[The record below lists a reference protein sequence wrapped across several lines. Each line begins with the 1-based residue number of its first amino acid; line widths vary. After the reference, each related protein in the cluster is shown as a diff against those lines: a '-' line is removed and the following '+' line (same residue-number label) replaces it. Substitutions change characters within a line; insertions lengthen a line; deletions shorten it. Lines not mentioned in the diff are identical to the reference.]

1 MKTPILETQ
10 RLILRPLTIADAE
23 TVYTN
28 WASDADVAKYMRWDL
43 NENVDETRAWLVSEE
58 ASLLA
63 DDAYGWGFV
72 LKENGMLMGS
82 GGLQYQESIDC
93 FSLGYNIMK
102 RYWNRGLTTE
112 AGAEMLRFA
121 TQTLRLHKF
130 ECCHAVEN
138 IGSMRVMTKLG
149 FQFWRD
155 GKYDSF
161 SGKKHFAS
169 KEYLLEV

>member
-1 MKTPILETQ
+1 P
-10 RLILRPLTIADAE
+10 
-23 TVYTN
+23 N
-28 WASDADVAKYMRWDL
+28 VAKYMIWDL
-43 NENVDETRAWLVSEE
+43 HENVDVTRAWLVGEE

-82 GGLQYQESIDC
+82 GGLLYVESIDC
-93 FSLGYNIMK
+93 FSLGYNIMQ

-121 TQTLRLHKF
+121 TQTLGLRKF
-130 ECCHAVEN
+130 ECRHAAEN

-149 FQFWRD
+149 FKFWRD
-155 GKYDSF
+155 GTYDSF

-169 KEYLLEV
+169 KEYLLEL

>member
-1 MKTPILETQ
+1 MKTPILETE
-10 RLILRPLTIADAE
+10 RLILRPLTVADAE
-23 TVYTN
+23 TIYTN
-28 WASDADVAKYMRWDL
+28 WTSDPNVAKYMIWDL
-43 NENVDETRAWLVSEE
+43 HENVDVTRAWLVGEE

-82 GGLQYQESIDC
+82 GGLLYVESIDC
-93 FSLGYNIMK
+93 FSLGYNIMQ

-121 TQTLRLHKF
+121 TQTLGLRKF
-130 ECCHAVEN
+130 ECRHAAEN

-149 FQFWRD
+149 FKFWRD
-155 GKYDSF
+155 GTYDSF

-169 KEYLLEV
+169 KEYLLEL